1 MHVNEVSSPESETKT
16 VHILLHE
23 LTAVSCHPETLTR
36 AAVMFVRLLIDL
48 ASVPTFVY
56 REA

>member
-1 MHVNEVSSPESETKT
+1 MHVSELSSPESETKT
-16 VHILLHE
+16 AHTLLYE
-23 LTAVSCHPETLTR
+23 LIVVSCHSETLTH